1 MIKVALKTLIL
12 LSFVKNPECII
23 EKRTLTTQK
32 VMVGQLRRLAEMAET
47 MESPALIIVG
57 EVVTLNEKL
66 QWFQSKLA
74 N

>member
-1 MIKVALKTLIL
+1 MALKTLIL
-12 LSFVKNPECII
+12 LSFVKNPACII

-57 EVVTLNEKL
+57 EIVTLNEKL
-66 QWFQSKLA
+66 Q
-74 N
+74 

>member
-1 MIKVALKTLIL
+1 M
-12 LSFVKNPECII
+12 KNPECII

>member
-1 MIKVALKTLIL
+1 MALKTLIL